1 MSDNPIT
8 AKNRVLQRLILESHL
23 WLGLGAV
30 FCTWGTF
37 VLLHQSVSFR
47 YLAFVLVGTMTIY
60 SYHGYRNRKES
71 GNSADTHPQHPA
83 FLKLILAAGC
93 LATLVLYL
101 MLKRTNQLILLIPA
115 CMALVYVLP
124 VYRGK
129 KLKDLPYIKIVA
141 IVVAWTIITYLI
153 PLRTIPEW
161 WTEKGYNLLMLDR
174 LLFFFALAIPFDI
187 RDMNYD
193 RDQKL
198 PTIPNTIGLDNSRN
212 LALFSIFMAGGFMT
226 MAFELLEIE
235 QTIRIGL
242 ILLYILIGIV
252 IIRLKNNPGP
262 RFYSWVIDGFL
273 FLYGIVIL
281 ILFD

>member
-1 MSDNPIT
+1 MSDNPTT
-8 AKNRVLQRLILESHL
+8 AKTWAIQRFILESHL
-23 WLGLGAV
+23 WLGLSAV
-30 FCTWGTF
+30 ICTWGTF

-60 SYHGYRNRKES
+60 SYHGYRNRKET
-71 GNSADTHPQHPA
+71 GNPADNPHPQRGY
-83 FLKLILAAGC
+83 LKLVLAAGC

-129 KLKDLPYIKIVA
+129 KLKDLPYIKIIA
-141 IVVAWTIITYLI
+141 IVLAWTIITYLI

-187 RDMNYD
+187 RDMQYD
-193 RDQKL
+193 LDQDL
-198 PTIPNTIGLDNSRN
+198 PTIPNSIGLDNSQN
-212 LALFSIFMAGGFMT
+212 LALFSIFLAGGFMT
-226 MAFELLEIE
+226 MAFETLGID

-252 IIRLKNNPGP
+252 IIRLKYNPGP

-281 ILFD
+281 ILYD